1 MLVCYLF
8 LPLCHVIFSRR
19 CLFLM
24 LHLIT
29 SRFQLILQTMKPRSM
44 TAWTHEPQVR
54 NTLTVLLP
62 DLLLHV
68 STYLAKNT
76 RNQVEGQLWRHVMQL
91 RDTLTVLLPDWYT
104 QAKIARLS
112 HKRENWSQV
121 QAILFQNWGVVVSYQ
136 RTGVLSFP
144 TSCISV
150 DEDEFLH
157 PEFRCRPSL
166 LLLSALFARNT
177 DAKVNFDIKH
187 KIHLEIQMQISTCI
201 EFSLR

>member
-44 TAWTHEPQVR
+44 TAWTHEPQLR

-76 RNQVEGQLWRHVMQL
+76 RNQVEGQLWRHLMQL
-91 RDTLTVLLPDWYT
+91 RDTLTVLLPDWYA

-112 HKRENWSQV
+112 HKRENWSNIV
-121 QAILFQNWGVVVSYQ
+121 PKLRSCGFISTNRSVE
-136 RTGVLSFP
+136 FP
-144 TSCISV
+144 N
-150 DEDEFLH
+150 FLH
-157 PEFRCRPSL
+157 QCRWRWVSASWVQVSAKFAIIVCIVCSEHRC
-166 LLLSALFARNT
+166 
-177 DAKVNFDIKH
+177 KG
-187 KIHLEIQMQISTCI
+187 
-201 EFSLR
+201 

>member
-1 MLVCYLF
+1 MLPLPSSESCYLF
-8 LPLCHVIFSRR
+8 AKVPLLDVTSNHKRMFQHI
-19 CLFLM
+19 
-24 LHLIT
+24 LHTNKTNKQIT
-29 SRFQLILQTMKPRSM
+29 DRL
-44 TAWTHEPQVR
+44 
-54 NTLTVLLP
+54 
-62 DLLLHV
+62 
-68 STYLAKNT
+68 KNT
-76 RNQVEGQLWRHVMQL
+76 RNQVEGQLWSHLMQL

-166 LLLSALFARNT
+166 LLLSALFARNS
-177 DAKVNFDIKH
+177 DAKVNFEIKH
-187 KIHLEIQMQISTCI
+187 KIHLQIQLQTPTCYSSHSDNLF
-201 EFSLR
+201 ELLNYL